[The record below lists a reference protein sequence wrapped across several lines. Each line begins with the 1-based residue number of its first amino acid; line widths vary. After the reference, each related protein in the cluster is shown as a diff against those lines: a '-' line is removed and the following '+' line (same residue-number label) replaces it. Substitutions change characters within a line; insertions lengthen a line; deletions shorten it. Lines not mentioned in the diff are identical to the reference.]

1 MKKSMIIL
9 GVLCL
14 LFLTGCELETSDN
27 GNLDGFWHL
36 ERVDTLATQQSV
48 DYSQAHIFWSFQFKL
63 LQLSDL
69 ENNTIL
75 YEFDTDGTH
84 IVLVRP
90 CMFDRS
96 DGDTV
101 VTDLKVLEPYGVN
114 STKEYLTIVSLDE
127 ERMVLKSAMLM
138 LHFKKY

>member
-1 MKKSMIIL
+1 MKKCMMIL
-9 GVLCL
+9 GVLGI
-14 LFLTGCELETSDN
+14 LFLTGCDFDTQDN
-27 GNLDGFWHL
+27 GDLDGFWHL
-36 ERVDTLATQQSV
+36 ERVDTLATNQSV
-48 DYSQAHIFWSFQFKL
+48 DYSQARIFWSFQHKL

-69 ENNTIL
+69 ENNTII

-96 DGDTV
+96 DGDTL

-114 STKEYLTIVSLDE
+114 SLMEYLTIVSLDK
-127 ERMVLKSAMLM
+127 ERMVLKSAELM